1 MRSIICAVSDTRT
14 CKVRSQCRKFRLCS
28 YSRDKTRLFLFWRC
42 KLKTYIYPE
51 NLRANIKLWFWSVRD
66 FIIICTGVI
75 LSVVS
80 LVYLMNI
87 LPAAATLCY
96 AFVSFRPDE
105 KSILDFILTA
115 FRFFC
120 TSQQQRVQTALL
132 CLLVD

>member
-1 MRSIICAVSDTRT
+1 M
-14 CKVRSQCRKFRLCS
+14 
-28 YSRDKTRLFLFWRC
+28 
-42 KLKTYIYPE
+42 KTYIYPE
-51 NLRANIKLWFWSVRD
+51 NLRANVKLWFWSVRD

-105 KSILDFILTA
+105 NSILDFIVTA

-120 TSQQQRVQTALL
+120 TSQQENRWQQKGEI
-132 CLLVD
+132 

>member
-1 MRSIICAVSDTRT
+1 MN
-14 CKVRSQCRKFRLCS
+14 
-28 YSRDKTRLFLFWRC
+28 SRDKTRLFLFWRC

-51 NLRANIKLWFWSVRD
+51 NLRANVKLWFWSVRD

-105 KSILDFILTA
+105 NSILDFILTA

-120 TSQQQRVQTALL
+120 TSQQEYRWQQKG
-132 CLLVD
+132 D

>member
-1 MRSIICAVSDTRT
+1 MGGSNPPHLTTSSERN
-14 CKVRSQCRKFRLCS
+14 FRAFFFYKEES
-28 YSRDKTRLFLFWRC
+28 M
-42 KLKTYIYPE
+42 KTYIYPE
-51 NLRANIKLWFWSVRD
+51 NLRASVKLWFWSVRD

-105 KSILDFILTA
+105 NSILDFIVTA

-120 TSQQQRVQTALL
+120 TSQQEYRWQQKGE
-132 CLLVD
+132 